1 MVPAMIK
8 ATKSD
13 LEEPS
18 ELEEENGG
26 FFRTMTMAP
35 ARVGTSAKQGV
46 SRMAD
51 AIDQQATSLGSTFRN
66 LWRSEPKPV
75 AEEVGAP
82 SEVDGE
88 AEPQGVLSPP
98 VSSTRVQEELFS
110 MLWARQRSPS
120 RCSSISSE
128 AAEDDAPPPPKLSQA
143 TAGSTVYDSDGEVPG
158 EDTPVRQLRKQ
169 KSLNMRAREKL
180 QNMSRVALPVD
191 LCCVHRSKVRLAP
204 MEGLPDS
211 PSTPPSRKS
220 KDVTE
225 SRQFQI

>member
-18 ELEEENGG
+18 ELEEESGG

-46 SRMAD
+46 SRV
-51 AIDQQATSLGSTFRN
+51 ATSLGSTFRS
-66 LWRSEPKPV
+66 LWRSDPKPA

-82 SEVDGE
+82 SEVDGVS
-88 AEPQGVLSPP
+88 EPQGVLSPP

-110 MLWARQRSPS
+110 MLWQRSPS
-120 RCSSISSE
+120 RLSSRSSE
-128 AAEDDAPPPPKLSQA
+128 ADEDDAPPPPKLSQT

-158 EDTPVRQLRKQ
+158 EESQVRQLRKQ

-180 QNMSRVALPVD
+180 QNMSRMALPVD

-211 PSTPPSRKS
+211 PSTPPSKKS